1 MTPELAKQLKDAGF
15 PFIELAT
22 KAVNGRPS
30 CLFCGQSFIEID
42 KTWFMNPTLSE
53 LIEACG
59 ERFGSLQ
66 LAVSKDPD
74 NHRYWR
80 AVELGNT
87 GGELGSTPDEA
98 VAKLWLALKGIPN
111 GERVVQ

>member
-15 PFIELAT
+15 PF
-22 KAVNGRPS
+22 
-30 CLFCGQSFIEID
+30 
-42 KTWFMNPTLSE
+42 KTTNFAPNEKVEEAFFLDEPYGLGYLPPTLSE

-59 ERFGSLQ
+59 NVSL
-66 LAVSKDPD
+66 LVKDSKAKAS
-74 NHRYWR
+74 NY
-80 AVELGNT
+80 ELEIANKYFYAD
-87 GGELGSTPDEA
+87 TPEEA